1 MYCARSRCASKCA
14 GFAGILQGG
23 VFMFVAM
30 NRFKVHPEKESEFKS
45 RWLDRDVL
53 LKTAPGFLMIQF
65 MRGEARAEYIAYAS
79 QTVWA
84 SQEAYEAWRK
94 SDIFQ
99 IAHKGMGQGEVLTLE
114 KREFSG
120 YEVLRT
126 VCAKAEAA

>member
-1 MYCARSRCASKCA
+1 
-14 GFAGILQGG
+14 
-23 VFMFVAM
+23 MFVAM

-65 MRGEARAEYIAYAS
+65 MRGETRPDYIAYAS

-84 SQEAYEAWRK
+84 SKEAYEAWRQ

-99 IAHKGMGQGEVLTLE
+99 TAHKGMGQGEVLTLE

-126 VCAKAEAA
+126 VSGQEEAA